1 MGLANVLTNLTLIMI
16 YTLVGEVSKIL
27 LALFSLEKIINA
39 KRKDVFDIFSN
50 YEQYEKL
57 IPKYFPSIRIRSVRG
72 ETAVVEEHL
81 KLGDLE
87 LILMSKHV
95 SKPNV
100 LHEVYV
106 IGGKSKGS
114 YIRQEFIEIP
124 EGTKILVDVDL
135 KLMGMMKIPKLL
147 DKSKLSQNYSNL
159 LDDLAILC
167 EKLV

>member
-1 MGLANVLTNLTLIMI
+1 MTNLTLITI

-159 LDDLAILC
+159 LDDLGILC

>member
-1 MGLANVLTNLTLIMI
+1 MI
-16 YTLVGEVSKIL
+16 YTHVGVVSKIL
-27 LALFSLEKIINA
+27 LTTFSLEKIIHA
-39 KRKDVFDIFSN
+39 KRKDVFNIFSN

-57 IPKYFPSIRIRSVRG
+57 IPKYFPSIRTRSVRG
-72 ETAVVEEHL
+72 DVAVVEEHF

-95 SKPNV
+95 SKPYV

-124 EGTKILVDVDL
+124 DGTKILVDIDL
-135 KLMGMMKIPKLL
+135 KLIGAMKIPKLL
-147 DKSKLSQNYSNL
+147 DKSKLIKNYSNL
-159 LDDLAILC
+159 LDDLAKLC
-167 EKLV
+167 EKSI

>member
-1 MGLANVLTNLTLIMI
+1 M
-16 YTLVGEVSKIL
+16 
-27 LALFSLEKIINA
+27 ALFSLEKIINA

-57 IPKYFPSIRIRSVRG
+57 IPKYFSSIRIRSVRG

-81 KLGDLE
+81 KLGELE

-135 KLMGMMKIPKLL
+135 KLMGMLKIPKLL

-159 LDDLAILC
+159 LDDLGILC